1 VHAATTRAPVQSALP
16 APTRSSS
23 ARSRFLR
30 SRVEQRR
37 PDADSHLVT
46 SVPARELFFLGTTIL
61 ALLQLIGLVF

>member
-1 VHAATTRAPVQSALP
+1 LERPLVTAGVRATL
-16 APTRSSS
+16 
-23 ARSRFLR
+23 RSRFLR